1 MQTRIT
7 RLKMRFIR
15 TFVNRQAIEAAT
27 IFSESAPQQQKI
39 TNNQGD
45 LMISGFRTRTVIVFT
60 ALFVSSASMASAE
73 PRSSTAFQMA
83 VAEFVPTG
91 SGVAEFYRENGFA
104 PVWVG
109 ETPEH
114 VARRSRLIQA
124 LASTDMHGLPQ
135 GSYSVQ
141 TLIDKMQ
148 TARTTR
154 DLGAV
159 EIKLSKAFVEYARNL
174 QSGVLRPSEIDD
186 GLVRKVERVSAKDH
200 LNGLVAAQDDTY
212 FDQLAPQTTQ
222 YRALMKQ
229 KMALETLV
237 NQGGWG
243 PTVPVSKLE
252 YGDTG
257 PNVIKLRNRLVSMGY
272 LRPTANPEFDG
283 AMLIAVKAFQ
293 ADHGL
298 ATDGVAGQGTITE
311 LNRSASERLK
321 AVYVALERERWLPR
335 ERGERHIL
343 VNQADFSAKIVD
355 DGLVT
360 FETRTVIGKNTHD
373 RRSPEFSDE
382 MEHLVINPSWY
393 VPRSIITKEYLPKLQ
408 SNPNAVGHIHITD
421 RSGRQVNRAAV
432 DFTQFNARNFPFAMR
447 QPPSQSNALGLVK
460 FMFPNKYN
468 IYLHDTPQKN
478 LFARE
483 VRAFSHGCI
492 RLADPFEF
500 AYALLAK
507 QEEDPKAFF
516 HRVLATG
523 KETTVQLEQHVPV
536 HLIYRTAYIGPKG
549 EVQYRRDVYDRDR
562 KIWEALQ
569 KAGVALPDVQG

>member
-1 MQTRIT
+1 
-7 RLKMRFIR
+7 
-15 TFVNRQAIEAAT
+15 
-27 IFSESAPQQQKI
+27 
-39 TNNQGD
+39 
-45 LMISGFRTRTVIVFT
+45 
-60 ALFVSSASMASAE
+60 
-73 PRSSTAFQMA
+73 MA
-83 VAEFVPTG
+83 VAEFAPSG
-91 SGVAEFYRENGFA
+91 SGIAEFYRANGFA

-109 ETPEH
+109 DTQQH
-114 VARRSRLIQA
+114 AQRRARLIQA
-124 LASTDMHGLPQ
+124 LSTTDVHGLPQ

-141 TLIDKMQ
+141 ALMDQMND
-148 TARTTR
+148 ARSTR
-154 DLGAV
+154 DLGAI
-159 EIKLSKAFVEYARNL
+159 EITLSRAFVEYARDL
-174 QSGVLRPSEIDD
+174 QSGALRPSAIDD
-186 GLVRKVERVSAKDH
+186 GLVRKVERTSAKDH
-200 LNGLVAAQDDTY
+200 LQGLISTGGDGY
-212 FDQLAPQTTQ
+212 FDQLAPQSTQ

-229 KMALETLV
+229 KLVLENLIQ
-237 NQGGWG
+237 QGGWG
-243 PTVPVSKLE
+243 ATVPVAKLE
-252 YGDTG
+252 YRDTG
-257 PNVIKLRNRLVSMGY
+257 PNVIKLRNRLVSLGY
-272 LRPTANPEFDG
+272 LNPTASPEFDE
-283 AMLIAVKAFQ
+283 ALLAAVRAFQ
-293 ADHGL
+293 VDHGL
-298 ATDGVAGQGTITE
+298 APDGVAGQGTITE

-360 FETRTVIGKNTHD
+360 FETRAVIGKNTHD

-408 SNPNAVGHIHITD
+408 SDPNAVGHIQITD
-421 RSGRQVNRAAV
+421 RSGRQVNRGAV
-432 DFTQFNARNFPFAMR
+432 DFTQFDARNFPFAMR
-447 QPPSQSNALGLVK
+447 QPPSKSNALGLVK

-468 IYLHDTPQKN
+468 IYLHDTPQKS

-492 RLADPFEF
+492 RLADPFDF

-507 QEEDPKAFF
+507 QEENPKAFF
-516 HRVLATG
+516 HRILNTG

-549 EVQYRRDVYDRDR
+549 HVQYRRDVYDRDR

>member
-1 MQTRIT
+1 M
-7 RLKMRFIR
+7 L
-15 TFVNRQAIEAAT
+15 
-27 IFSESAPQQQKI
+27 
-39 TNNQGD
+39 
-45 LMISGFRTRTVIVFT
+45 SGFRTRTGIVIT
-60 ALFVSSASMASAE
+60 ACFLASASFANTDS
-73 PRSSTAFQMA
+73 RSETAFQMA
-83 VAEFVPTG
+83 VAEFAPSG
-91 SGVAEFYRENGFA
+91 SGIAEFYRNNGFA
-104 PVWVG
+104 PIWVG
-109 ETPEH
+109 DTAQH
-114 VARRSRLIQA
+114 KTRRAKLIRA
-124 LASTDMHGLPQ
+124 LSTTHIHGLPE

-141 TLIDKMQ
+141 ALVEEMQ
-148 TARTTR
+148 DARTTR

-159 EIKLSKAFVEYARNL
+159 EIKLSRAFVEYAKHL
-174 QSGVLRPSEIDD
+174 QSGALRPSEIDD
-186 GLVRKVERVSAKDH
+186 GLVRTVQKLSAKDH
-200 LNGLVAAQDDTY
+200 LQGLISADNGTY
-212 FDQLAPQTTQ
+212 FDQLMPQSTQ
-222 YRALMKQ
+222 YRGLMKQ
-229 KMALETLV
+229 KIALENLV

-243 PTVPVSKLE
+243 ATVPVSKLE
-252 YGDTG
+252 YGDAG

-272 LRPTANPEFDG
+272 MKPTASPDFDG
-283 AMLIAVKAFQ
+283 ALLAAVRAFQ
-293 ADHGL
+293 TDHGL
-298 ATDGVAGQGTITE
+298 AADGVAGQGTLTE
-311 LNRSASERLK
+311 LNRSASDRLK

-360 FETRTVIGKNTHD
+360 FETRAVIGKNTHD

-382 MEHLVINPSWY
+382 MEHMVINPSWY
-393 VPRSIITKEYLPKLQ
+393 VPRSIITKEYLPQLQ
-408 SNPNAVGHIHITD
+408 SNPNAVGHIQITD
-421 RSGRQVNRAAV
+421 RSGRQVNRGAV

-447 QPPSQSNALGLVK
+447 QPPSKSNALGLVK

-468 IYLHDTPQKN
+468 IYLHDTPQKS

-483 VRAFSHGCI
+483 SRAFSHGCI

-549 EVQYRRDVYDRDR
+549 QVQYRRDVYDRDR
-562 KIWEALQ
+562 KIWDALQ